1 MNPREL
7 HLYYRDGHSR
17 LEVLDSDKQTVLY
30 IVYRTSSK
38 PHLTICRAPTYN
50 NTPEKMV
57 GQVSFHH
64 FSSDIDLNMVGGE
77 VTMKKK
83 GMLSSTYHV
92 SGDGIRWRWERDG
105 ALTSN
110 LKLVDE
116 MGGKGVLA
124 TFENASW
131 SVKKQGKLVVGVDG
145 GREWD
150 VVVVTGLARVEGQR
164 RTREMREGMVSGSVG
179 TGGS

>member
-1 MNPREL
+1 MNREL

-38 PHLTICRAPTYN
+38 PHLTICRAPTRN
-50 NTPEKMV
+50 SPERMV

-64 FSSDIDLNMVGGE
+64 FSSDIDLNMVE
-77 VTMKKK
+77 VPVTMKKK
-83 GMLSSTYHV
+83 GMLSSGYSV

-116 MGGKGVLA
+116 VGGRGVLA

-131 SVKKQGKLVVGVDG
+131 SVKKQGRLVVGVEG
-145 GREWD
+145 GWEWD
-150 VVVVTGLARVEGQR
+150 VVVVTGLARVEYQR
-164 RTREMREGMVSGSVG
+164 RGRETQNGAVYGSVG

>member
-1 MNPREL
+1 MTSREL

-30 IVYRTSSK
+30 VVYRTSSK
-38 PHLTICRAPTYN
+38 PHLTICRAPTHK
-50 NTPEKMV
+50 TPERMV

-64 FSSDIDLNMVGGE
+64 FSSAIDLNMVDGP
-77 VTMKKK
+77 VTMKKQ
-83 GMLSSTYHV
+83 GMLSSTYNV
-92 SGDGIRWRWERDG
+92 SGEGIRWKWERDG

-116 MGGKGVLA
+116 MGGRGVLA

-131 SVKKQGKLVVGVDG
+131 SVKKQGKLLVRVEG
-145 GREWD
+145 GWEWD
-150 VVVVTGLARVEGQR
+150 VAVVTGLAKVEYQR
-164 RTREMREGMVSGSVG
+164 RSQSTQNGAINASVAA
-179 TGGS
+179 GGS